1 MEKLKY
7 TKKKLEE
14 EYISN
19 SKIHGVISSNTKI
32 ANKAAKELIKLNRYL
47 KENLDVAKEIIDELI
62 VFPDINTQI
71 WISALAIDIDYKKEE
86 SVNLL
91 MTIGNNPN
99 IGILAMNARL
109 RLADRMIKSIDEW

>member
-1 MEKLKY
+1 MKY

-19 SKIHGVISSNTKI
+19 SKIHGDISSNTKI

-62 VFPDINTQI
+62 GFPDINTQ
-71 WISALAIDIDYKKEE
+71 K
-86 SVNLL
+86 
-91 MTIGNNPN
+91 TITLFSIN
-99 IGILAMNARL
+99 GIL
-109 RLADRMIKSIDEW
+109 III